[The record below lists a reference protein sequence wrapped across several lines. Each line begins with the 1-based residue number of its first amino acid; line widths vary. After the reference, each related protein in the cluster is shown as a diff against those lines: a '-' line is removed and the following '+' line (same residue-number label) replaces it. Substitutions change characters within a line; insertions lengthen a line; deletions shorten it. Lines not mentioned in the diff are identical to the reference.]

1 MIKKTTPVE
10 SNIPEQVDLLWGMC
24 RRGVSSPLAIV
35 TSLLAAFIIFFSA
48 LPRIAEHGKKKKK
61 KFKCNSFSTLHSL
74 KRQYARLLGSD
85 PMPIEADWQGC
96 QAVRHCFLQ
105 GGQTPD

>member
-10 SNIPEQVDLLWGMC
+10 SNIPEQVDLLWRMC

-35 TSLLAAFIIFFSA
+35 ASLLAAFIIFFSA

-61 KFKCNSFSTLHSL
+61 SL
-74 KRQYARLLGSD
+74 SVIPFQLC
-85 PMPIEADWQGC
+85 I
-96 QAVRHCFLQ
+96 H
-105 GGQTPD
+105 